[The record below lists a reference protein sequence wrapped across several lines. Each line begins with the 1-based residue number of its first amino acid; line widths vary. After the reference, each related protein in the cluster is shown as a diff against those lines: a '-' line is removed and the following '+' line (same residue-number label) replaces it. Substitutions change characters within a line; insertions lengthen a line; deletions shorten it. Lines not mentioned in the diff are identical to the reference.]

1 MEKNMKH
8 KTYKAAIFDMDGT
21 VLNTLEDLTSALNH
35 VLAETGHDHAYGT
48 AQVRQFFGSGV
59 QVAITRA
66 LAIEK
71 GIASYEQLEY
81 VGQDGD
87 TITPRVDAQEVRRIQ
102 DIFRPY
108 YAAHCAIQ
116 TGEYTGISQL
126 LRQLRGAGIQTAV
139 VSNKPDPAVQKLTD
153 DYFQGLFDLSLGEQ
167 PQIRRKP
174 APDMVLKALK
184 DLGLTPEQAVYIGDS
199 EIDIQTA
206 KNAGLDCIS
215 VTWGFRSKTF
225 LKKHGARFLVDTP
238 EEIAR
243 FF

>member
-1 MEKNMKH
+1 MQH

-21 VLNTLEDLTSALNH
+21 VLNTLEDLTSALNY
-35 VLAETGHDHAYGT
+35 VLAETGHAHAYGT

-59 QVAITRA
+59 QVALTRV

-71 GIASYEQLEY
+71 GIASYDQLEY

-87 TITPRVDAQEVRRIQ
+87 AITPRVDAQEVSRIQ

-116 TGEYTGISQL
+116 TGEYAGISQL
-126 LRQLRGAGIQTAV
+126 LGHLRAAGIQTAV
-139 VSNKPDPAVQKLTD
+139 VSNKPDLAVQKLTA
-153 DYFQGLFDLSLGEQ
+153 DYFQGLFDLALGEQ

-199 EIDIQTA
+199 EIDIETA
-206 KNAGLDCIS
+206 KSAGLDCLS

-225 LKKHGARFLVDTP
+225 LQNHGACVLVDTP
-238 EEIAR
+238 EEIAK

>member
-1 MEKNMKH
+1 MQY
-8 KTYKAAIFDMDGT
+8 KTYKTAIFDMDGT
-21 VLNTLEDLTSALNH
+21 VLNTLDDLASALNY
-35 VLAETGHDHAYGT
+35 VLAETGHAHAYGT

-59 QVAITRA
+59 QVALTRV

-71 GIASYEQLEY
+71 GIASYDQLEY

-87 TITPRVDAQEVRRIQ
+87 AIAPRVDAQEVSRIQ

-116 TGEYTGISQL
+116 TGEYAGISQL
-126 LRQLRGAGIQTAV
+126 LGHLRAAGIQTAV
-139 VSNKPDPAVQKLTD
+139 VSNKPDLAVQKLTA
-153 DYFQGLFDLSLGEQ
+153 DYFQGLFDLALGEQ

-199 EIDIQTA
+199 EIDIETA
-206 KNAGLDCIS
+206 KSAGLDCLS
-215 VTWGFRSKTF
+215 VTWGFRSKAF
-225 LKKHGARFLVDTP
+225 LQNHGACVLVDTP
-238 EEIAR
+238 EEIAK

>member
-1 MEKNMKH
+1 MEKNMKP

-87 TITPRVDAQEVRRIQ
+87 TITPHVDAQEVRRIQ

-108 YAAHCAIQ
+108 YAAHCATQ

-126 LRQLRGAGIQTAV
+126 RANGIQTAV
-139 VSNKPDPAVQKLTD
+139 VSNKPDPAVQKLTA
-153 DYFQGLFDLSLGEQ
+153 DYFQDLFALSLGEQ

-206 KNAGLDCIS
+206 KNIGLDCIS

-225 LKKHGARFLVDTP
+225 LEKHGARFLVDTP

>member
-1 MEKNMKH
+1 M
-8 KTYKAAIFDMDGT
+8 
-21 VLNTLEDLTSALNH
+21 
-35 VLAETGHDHAYGT
+35 
-48 AQVRQFFGSGV
+48 
-59 QVAITRA
+59 AITRA

-116 TGEYTGISQL
+116 TGEYAGISPL
-126 LRQLRGAGIQTAV
+126 LRQLRATGIQTAV
-139 VSNKPDPAVQKLTD
+139 VSNKPDPAVQKLTA
-153 DYFQGLFDLSLGEQ
+153 DYFQGLFDLALGEQ

-184 DLGLTPEQAVYIGDS
+184 DSGLTPEQAVYIGDS

-206 KNAGLDCIS
+206 ENAGLDCLS

-225 LKKHGARFLVDTP
+225 LQNHGARFLVDTP
-238 EEIAR
+238 EEIAA

>member
-1 MEKNMKH
+1 MQH

-21 VLNTLEDLTSALNH
+21 VLNTLEDLTSALNY
-35 VLAETGHDHAYGT
+35 VLAETGHAHAYGT

-59 QVAITRA
+59 QVALTRV

-71 GIASYEQLEY
+71 GIASYDQLEY

-87 TITPRVDAQEVRRIQ
+87 AITPRVDAQEVRRIQ

-116 TGEYTGISQL
+116 TGEYAGISPL
-126 LRQLRGAGIQTAV
+126 LRQLRAAGIQTAV
-139 VSNKPDPAVQKLTD
+139 VSNKPDPAVQKLTA
-153 DYFQGLFDLSLGEQ
+153 DYFQGLFDLALGEQ

-206 KNAGLDCIS
+206 ENARLDCLS

-225 LKKHGARFLVDTP
+225 LQNHGARFLVDTP
-238 EEIAR
+238 EEIAA

>member
-1 MEKNMKH
+1 MQH

-21 VLNTLEDLTSALNH
+21 VLNTLDDLTSALNH
-35 VLAETGHDHAYGT
+35 VLDETGHDHTYGT

-108 YAAHCAIQ
+108 YATHCAIQ

-126 LRQLRGAGIQTAV
+126 LHQLRANGIQTAV
-139 VSNKPDPAVQKLTD
+139 VSNKPDPAVQKLTAN
-153 DYFQGLFDLSLGEQ
+153 YFQNLFDLSLGEQ

-225 LKKHGARFLVDTP
+225 LEKHGARFLVDTP
-238 EEIAR
+238 EEIAV
-243 FF
+243 FFKI

>member
-1 MEKNMKH
+1 MQH

-35 VLAETGHDHAYGT
+35 ILAETGHDHAYGT

-87 TITPRVDAQEVRRIQ
+87 TI
-102 DIFRPY
+102 
-108 YAAHCAIQ
+108 
-116 TGEYTGISQL
+116 
-126 LRQLRGAGIQTAV
+126 
-139 VSNKPDPAVQKLTD
+139 
-153 DYFQGLFDLSLGEQ
+153 
-167 PQIRRKP
+167 

-206 KNAGLDCIS
+206 KNAGLDCLS

-225 LKKHGARFLVDTP
+225 LEKHGARFLVDTP
-238 EEIAR
+238 EEIAA

>member
-1 MEKNMKH
+1 MQH

-35 VLAETGHDHAYGT
+35 VLAETGHDHDYGI

-66 LAIEK
+66 LVIEK

-116 TGEYTGISQL
+116 TGEYAGISPL
-126 LRQLRGAGIQTAV
+126 LRQLFASSSGL
-139 VSNKPDPAVQKLTD
+139 PA
-153 DYFQGLFDLSLGEQ
+153 S
-167 PQIRRKP
+167 RRP
-174 APDMVLKALK
+174 SSPINP
-184 DLGLTPEQAVYIGDS
+184 TRPCR
-199 EIDIQTA
+199 
-206 KNAGLDCIS
+206 N
-215 VTWGFRSKTF
+215 
-225 LKKHGARFLVDTP
+225 
-238 EEIAR
+238 
-243 FF
+243 